1 MLQYDFFFL
10 HNVILNIK
18 RDFTHK
24 RNLYLLIVVLS
35 YTVTLNFAVAMS
47 ILIIVIL

>member
-1 MLQYDFFFL
+1 MTFFL

-35 YTVTLNFAVAMS
+35 YTVTLHLTVAMFN
-47 ILIIVIL
+47 LTIVIL